1 LGIANL
7 KRRSQKSE
15 SRIQNSQEK
24 EESRSLELP
33 AIGYCIFSL
42 CALRLAL
49 CCFSLSSYND
59 ATCQKLRIFA
69 FTTRNGE
76 ALNRDMQT
84 DVLVV
89 GAGPAGCLAAVEL
102 ARQGVNVLVVERSPF
117 PREKVCGDGILE
129 DSLAVLE
136 SVGLDAAVKEKAHP
150 IRSILFVAPNG
161 TECELEGNLF
171 TLPRKELDALLLE
184 EACSRG
190 ANFVGGVTVSE
201 PLVQDGT
208 CVGAVGFDQEG
219 HKINITAR
227 LVLLATGANA
237 RILRVFGVLIN
248 RNHSAIGVRGY
259 FRLTETI
266 DESSMVVIYDRRLLP
281 GYGWMFP
288 LGQGVFNVG
297 CVQPLS
303 RHLQMAEQIEPIRAA
318 PMRTGFQG
326 ARACAPGLLVL
337 GEALGLTF
345 PFIGEG
351 VSSALE
357 SGRVAA
363 SVAFEALGRNDFTS
377 RILGNYERNLR
388 KKLDGRHQGYL
399 AAQKLFHFK
408 SFANLLITK
417 AARNSSVRGVARQIL
432 LGQRDPEDV
441 FSLRGMLRVLLLR

>member
-1 LGIANL
+1 M
-7 KRRSQKSE
+7 
-15 SRIQNSQEK
+15 
-24 EESRSLELP
+24 
-33 AIGYCIFSL
+33 
-42 CALRLAL
+42 
-49 CCFSLSSYND
+49 
-59 ATCQKLRIFA
+59 
-69 FTTRNGE
+69 GE
-76 ALNRDMQT
+76 DLNRDLQT

-117 PREKVCGDGILE
+117 PREKICGDGLLE
-129 DSLAVLE
+129 DSLEVLK

-150 IRSILFVAPNG
+150 IHSILFVAPNG
-161 TECELEGNLF
+161 TECELEGDLF
-171 TLPRKELDALLLE
+171 TLPRQELDALLLE

-190 ANFVGGVTVSE
+190 ANFLGGVMVSE
-201 PLVQDGT
+201 PLVQNGT

-219 HKINITAR
+219 HKISITAR

-248 RNHSAIGVRGY
+248 RHHSAIGVRGY

-288 LGQGVFNVG
+288 LGQGIFNVG
-297 CVQPLS
+297 CGIFLDGRKKMPRFGQNLTSFHKHVQPLS

-351 VSSALE
+351 ISSALE

-363 SVAFEALGRNDFTS
+363 SVALEALGKNDFTS
-377 RILGNYERNLR
+377 RVLGNYERDLR
-388 KKLDGRHQGYL
+388 RKLDGRHQGYL
-399 AAQKLFHFK
+399 AAQRLFHFK

-417 AARNSSVRGVARQIL
+417 AARNSAVRGVARQIL
-432 LGQRDPEDV
+432 LGQTDPEEV

>member
-1 LGIANL
+1 
-7 KRRSQKSE
+7 
-15 SRIQNSQEK
+15 
-24 EESRSLELP
+24 
-33 AIGYCIFSL
+33 
-42 CALRLAL
+42 
-49 CCFSLSSYND
+49 
-59 ATCQKLRIFA
+59 
-69 FTTRNGE
+69 
-76 ALNRDMQT
+76 MQT

-102 ARQGVNVLVVERSPF
+102 ARQGIDVLVVERSPF
-117 PREKVCGDGILE
+117 PREKVCGDALLE
-129 DSLAVLE
+129 DSLEVLE
-136 SVGLDAAVKEKAHP
+136 SVGLDEAVKERAHP
-150 IRSILFVAPNG
+150 IHSIIFVAPNG
-161 TECELEGNLF
+161 TECELEGNSF

-190 ANFVGGVTVSE
+190 ANFVGGITVSE
-201 PLVQDGT
+201 PLVQDGA

-219 HKINITAR
+219 DKISISAR

-248 RNHSAIGVRGY
+248 RNHSAIGARGY

-281 GYGWMFP
+281 GYSWMFP
-288 LGQGVFNVG
+288 LGQGIFNVG
-297 CVQPLS
+297 CGIFLDGGKKMAHIGQNLTSFHKHVQPLA
-303 RHLQMAEQIEPIRAA
+303 RHLQMAEQIAPIRTA

-345 PFIGEG
+345 PFVGEG

-363 SVAFEALGRNDFTS
+363 SVALEALEKNDFTS
-377 RILGNYERNLR
+377 RILGNYERDLR
-388 KKLDGRHQGYL
+388 KTLDGRHQGYL
-399 AAQKLFHFK
+399 TAQRLFHFK

-417 AARNSSVRGVARQIL
+417 AARNSAVRGVARQIL

>member
-1 LGIANL
+1 M
-7 KRRSQKSE
+7 
-15 SRIQNSQEK
+15 
-24 EESRSLELP
+24 
-33 AIGYCIFSL
+33 
-42 CALRLAL
+42 
-49 CCFSLSSYND
+49 
-59 ATCQKLRIFA
+59 
-69 FTTRNGE
+69 GE
-76 ALNRDMQT
+76 ALNRDIQT

-102 ARQGVNVLVVERSPF
+102 ARQGVSVLVVERSPF
-117 PREKVCGDGILE
+117 PREKVCGDGLLE
-129 DSLAVLE
+129 DSMDVLE

-161 TECELEGNLF
+161 TECELEGNVF
-171 TLPRKELDALLLE
+171 TLPRKELDALLLD

-190 ANFVGGVTVSE
+190 ANFLGGVTVSE

-219 HKINITAR
+219 HKISITAR

-288 LGQGVFNVG
+288 LGQGIFNVG
-297 CVQPLS
+297 CGVFLDGRKKMDRFGQNLTNFHKHVQPLS

-357 SGRVAA
+357 SGRLAA
-363 SVAFEALGRNDFTS
+363 SVALEALEKNDFSS
-377 RILGNYERNLR
+377 RILENYERDLR
-388 KKLDGRHQGYL
+388 QKLDGRHQGYL
-399 AAQKLFHFK
+399 AAQRLFHFT

-432 LGQRDPEDV
+432 LGQRNPEDV
-441 FSLRGMLRVLLLR
+441 FSLRGMLRVLLLRETVSG

>member
-1 LGIANL
+1 
-7 KRRSQKSE
+7 
-15 SRIQNSQEK
+15 
-24 EESRSLELP
+24 
-33 AIGYCIFSL
+33 
-42 CALRLAL
+42 
-49 CCFSLSSYND
+49 
-59 ATCQKLRIFA
+59 
-69 FTTRNGE
+69 
-76 ALNRDMQT
+76 MQT

-102 ARQGVNVLVVERSPF
+102 VRQGIDVLVVERSPF
-117 PREKVCGDGILE
+117 PREKVCGDALLE
-129 DSLAVLE
+129 DSLEVLE
-136 SVGLDAAVKEKAHP
+136 SVGLDEAVKEKAHP
-150 IRSILFVAPNG
+150 IHSIIFVAPNG
-161 TECELEGNLF
+161 TECELEGNSF

-190 ANFVGGVTVSE
+190 ANFVGGITVSE
-201 PLVQDGT
+201 PLVQDGA

-219 HKINITAR
+219 DKISITAR

-248 RNHSAIGVRGY
+248 RNHSAIGARGY

-281 GYGWMFP
+281 GYSWMFP
-288 LGQGVFNVG
+288 LGQGIFNVG
-297 CVQPLS
+297 CGIYLDGRKKMAHIGQNLKGFYKHVQPLS
-303 RHLQMAEQIEPIRAA
+303 RHLQMAEQIAPIRTA

-345 PFIGEG
+345 PFVGEG

-363 SVAFEALGRNDFTS
+363 SVALEALEKNDFTS
-377 RILGNYERNLR
+377 RILGNYERDLR
-388 KKLDGRHQGYL
+388 KTLDGRHQGYL
-399 AAQKLFHFK
+399 TAQRLFHFT

-417 AARNSSVRGVARQIL
+417 AARNPAVRGVARQIL

>member
-1 LGIANL
+1 M
-7 KRRSQKSE
+7 
-15 SRIQNSQEK
+15 
-24 EESRSLELP
+24 
-33 AIGYCIFSL
+33 
-42 CALRLAL
+42 
-49 CCFSLSSYND
+49 
-59 ATCQKLRIFA
+59 
-69 FTTRNGE
+69 GE
-76 ALNRDMQT
+76 DLNRDLQT

-117 PREKVCGDGILE
+117 PREKVCGDGLLE
-129 DSLAVLE
+129 DSLEVLE

-190 ANFVGGVTVSE
+190 ANFLSGVTVSE
-201 PLVQDGT
+201 PLVQDET

-219 HKINITAR
+219 DKISIAAR

-281 GYGWMFP
+281 GYSWMFP
-288 LGQGVFNVG
+288 LGQGIFNVG
-297 CVQPLS
+297 CGIYLDGRKKMDRFGQNLTSFHKHVQPLA

-363 SVAFEALGRNDFTS
+363 SVALEALEKNDFTS
-377 RILGNYERNLR
+377 RILGNYERDLR
-388 KKLDGRHQGYL
+388 KKLSGRHQGYL
-399 AAQKLFHFK
+399 AAQRLFHFK

-417 AARNSSVRGVARQIL
+417 AARNSAVRGVARQIL

-441 FSLRGMLRVLLLR
+441 FSLRGMLKVLLLR

>member
-1 LGIANL
+1 
-7 KRRSQKSE
+7 
-15 SRIQNSQEK
+15 
-24 EESRSLELP
+24 
-33 AIGYCIFSL
+33 
-42 CALRLAL
+42 
-49 CCFSLSSYND
+49 
-59 ATCQKLRIFA
+59 
-69 FTTRNGE
+69 
-76 ALNRDMQT
+76 MQT

-102 ARQGVNVLVVERSPF
+102 VRQGIDVLVVERSPF
-117 PREKVCGDGILE
+117 PREKVCGDALLE
-129 DSLAVLE
+129 DSLEVLE
-136 SVGLDAAVKEKAHP
+136 SVGLDEAVKEKAHP
-150 IRSILFVAPNG
+150 IHSIIFVAPNG
-161 TECELEGNLF
+161 TECELEGNSF

-190 ANFVGGVTVSE
+190 ANFVGGITVSE
-201 PLVQDGT
+201 PLVQDGS

-219 HKINITAR
+219 HKISISAR

-248 RNHSAIGVRGY
+248 RNHSAIGARGY

-281 GYGWMFP
+281 GYSWMFP
-288 LGQGVFNVG
+288 LGQGIFNVG
-297 CVQPLS
+297 CGIYLDGRKKMAHIGQNLKGFYKHVQPLA
-303 RHLQMAEQIEPIRAA
+303 RHLQMAEQIAPIRTA

-345 PFIGEG
+345 PFVGEG

-363 SVAFEALGRNDFTS
+363 SVALEALEKNDFTS
-377 RILGNYERNLR
+377 RILGNYERDLR
-388 KKLDGRHQGYL
+388 KTLDGRHQGYL
-399 AAQKLFHFK
+399 TAQRLFHFK

-417 AARNSSVRGVARQIL
+417 AARNSAVRGVARQIL

>member
-1 LGIANL
+1 MG
-7 KRRSQKSE
+7 SF
-15 SRIQNSQEK
+15 RISDFDIWI
-24 EESRSLELP
+24 SDCGFIP
-33 AIGYCIFSL
+33 
-42 CALRLAL
+42 
-49 CCFSLSSYND
+49 SSYNTL
-59 ATCQKLRIFA
+59 TCQEILIF
-69 FTTRNGE
+69 TLTIRMGE
-76 ALNRDMQT
+76 DLNRDLQT

-117 PREKVCGDGILE
+117 PREKICGDGLLE
-129 DSLAVLE
+129 DSLEVLE

-150 IRSILFVAPNG
+150 IHSILFVAPNG

-171 TLPRKELDALLLE
+171 TLPRHELDALLLE

-190 ANFVGGVTVSE
+190 ANFLGGVTVSE

-219 HKINITAR
+219 HTISITAR

-288 LGQGVFNVG
+288 LGQGIFNVG
-297 CVQPLS
+297 CGIFLDGRKKMPRFGQNLTSFHKHIQPLS

-351 VSSALE
+351 ISSALE

-363 SVAFEALGRNDFTS
+363 SVALEALGKNDFSS
-377 RILGNYERNLR
+377 RVLGNYERDLR
-388 KKLDGRHQGYL
+388 RKLDGRHHGYL
-399 AAQKLFHFK
+399 AAQRLFHFK

-417 AARNSSVRGVARQIL
+417 AARNSAVRGVARQIL

-441 FSLRGMLRVLLLR
+441 FSLRGMLKVLLLR

>member
-1 LGIANL
+1 M
-7 KRRSQKSE
+7 
-15 SRIQNSQEK
+15 
-24 EESRSLELP
+24 
-33 AIGYCIFSL
+33 
-42 CALRLAL
+42 
-49 CCFSLSSYND
+49 
-59 ATCQKLRIFA
+59 
-69 FTTRNGE
+69 
-76 ALNRDMQT
+76 NRDMQT

-102 ARQGVNVLVVERSPF
+102 ARQGIDVLVVERSPF
-117 PREKVCGDGILE
+117 PREKVCGDALLE
-129 DSLAVLE
+129 DSLEVLE
-136 SVGLDAAVKEKAHP
+136 SVGLDEAVKEKAHP
-150 IRSILFVAPNG
+150 IHSIIFVAPNG
-161 TECELEGNLF
+161 TECELEGNSF

-190 ANFVGGVTVSE
+190 ANFVGGITVSE
-201 PLVQDGT
+201 PLVQDGA

-219 HKINITAR
+219 HKISISAR

-248 RNHSAIGVRGY
+248 RNHSAIGARGY

-281 GYGWMFP
+281 GYSWMFP
-288 LGQGVFNVG
+288 LGQGIFNVG
-297 CVQPLS
+297 CGIFLDGGKKMAHIGQNLKDFYKHVQPLA
-303 RHLQMAEQIEPIRAA
+303 RHLQMAEQIAPIRTA

-345 PFIGEG
+345 PFVGEG

-363 SVAFEALGRNDFTS
+363 SVALEALEKNDFTS
-377 RILGNYERNLR
+377 RILGNYERDLR
-388 KKLDGRHQGYL
+388 KTLDGRHQGYL
-399 AAQKLFHFK
+399 TAQRLFHFK

-417 AARNSSVRGVARQIL
+417 AARNSAVRGVARQIL
-432 LGQRDPEDV
+432 LGQRHPEDV